1 MFEVILNMDSEM
13 FFITYNYQEDLIKKS
28 KLWCVFVDY
37 QRAFDSVNR
46 DALSWTKLIQADNSC
61 KMTNMMKCI
70 YYKLYYNVQSC
81 VKISSTMQM
90 SECFGSEGRRA
101 IIYLTF
107 RSCR

>member
-1 MFEVILNMDSEM
+1 M
-13 FFITYNYQEDLIKKS
+13 FFFYYIQLSRRSYKKS

-46 DALSWTKLIQADNSC
+46 DALWIKLIQADNSC
-61 KMTNMMKCI
+61 KMANMMKCI
-70 YYKLYYNVQSC
+70 YYYDVQSY

-90 SECFGSEGRRA
+90 SECFGSEGRIA
-101 IIYLTF
+101 IISLTF